1 VSPRTGRRIH
11 LALIC
16 FWAANLVAVW
26 FLPQS
31 WRIPYLVVVS
41 IYANLVGHW
50 SAFAAE
56 RPSEIAGERREG
68 T

>member
-1 VSPRTGRRIH
+1 MIV
-11 LALIC
+11 

-26 FLPQS
+26 FLPAS

-56 RPSEIAGERREG
+56 RPTEIAED
-68 T
+68 

>member
-1 VSPRTGRRIH
+1 MTPETGRRIH
-11 LALIC
+11 LAMIV
-16 FWAANLVAVW
+16 FWSPNLVAVW
-26 FLPQS
+26 FAPAS

-56 RPSEIAGERREG
+56 RPSEIAEQTNG
-68 T
+68 